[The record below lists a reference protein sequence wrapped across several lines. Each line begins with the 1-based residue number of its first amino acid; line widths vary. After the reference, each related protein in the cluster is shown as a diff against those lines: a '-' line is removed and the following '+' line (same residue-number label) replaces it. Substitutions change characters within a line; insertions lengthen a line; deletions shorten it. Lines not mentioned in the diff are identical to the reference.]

1 MQFTVLISE
10 KPSNCYECYFYRE
23 MVVPSNE
30 ENQIDLINGCCLTR
44 QIDCNESVC
53 PLVDTV
59 VVEVE

>member
-1 MQFTVLISE
+1 MQFTILTSE
-10 KPSNCYECYFYRE
+10 MPESCDKCFFYTE

-44 QIDCNESVC
+44 QIDCNKSVC
-53 PLVDTV
+53 PLVETI